1 MYPANKALTTED
13 SVTFST
19 MLHNSIVGEHCFNV
33 DITSTLADARKLVI
47 TNPIHIINFSQ
58 VIDNLAS
65 SVIKFSPPDSCI
77 WIKTDLNDTHFRL
90 QVIDSGLSR
99 SDSDDLFQPFCKLS
113 AKSKKGEKQTGL
125 DLSIAKSVVE
135 AHGGETSFKR
145 TAHGHSRFVVDVVFS
160 PS

>member
-13 SVTFST
+13 SVTFPT
-19 MLHNSIVGEHCFNV
+19 MLHNSIVGEHGFNV
-33 DITSTLADARKLVI
+33 GITSTLADARKLVI
-47 TNPIHIINFSQ
+47 TNPIHIINF
-58 VIDNLAS
+58 
-65 SVIKFSPPDSCI
+65 F
-77 WIKTDLNDTHFRL
+77 
-90 QVIDSGLSR
+90 QVIDSGLGR
-99 SDSDDLFQPFCKLS
+99 SDSDNLFQPFCKLS
-113 AKSKKGEKQTGL
+113 AKSKKGEKQIGL